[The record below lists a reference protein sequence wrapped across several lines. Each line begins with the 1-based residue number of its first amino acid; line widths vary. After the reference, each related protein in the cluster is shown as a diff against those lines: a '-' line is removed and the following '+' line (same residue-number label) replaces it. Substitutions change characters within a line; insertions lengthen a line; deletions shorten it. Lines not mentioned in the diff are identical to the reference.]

1 MIIKSKEPQ
10 GDSLEYDLIEQSI
23 QFLKNPIGNTIE
35 IGVRDGFASKL
46 IIDAWRKHQKTPLI
60 HLGIDPYG
68 DILYNESDLSLNI
81 DYTGYNNK
89 MKQDMLVYMSYNYPE
104 FNLINLED
112 TEFFDKFSNG
122 YPIYNKKKIF
132 INKYDFVLLDGP
144 HDTRSILNEMLFF
157 IKRAPNQQLIIVDD
171 VKSFDLSSIENKMK
185 EFDYFVCYE
194 GEKKVIFSNFIKLNV

>member
-1 MIIKSKEPQ
+1 MLIKSKEPQ
-10 GDSLEYDLIEQSI
+10 GDSLEYDLIEQAI

-46 IIDAWRKHQKTPLI
+46 IIDAWRKHQKIPLI

-68 DILYNESDLSLNI
+68 DIPYNESDTSLNI

-89 MKQDMLVYMSYNYPE
+89 MKQDMLVYMSHEYSE

-122 YPIYNKKKIF
+122 YPIYNKKKKL

-144 HDTRSILNEMLFF
+144 HDTQSILNEMKFF
-157 IKRAPNQQLIIVDD
+157 MKRAPEQQLIMIDD
-171 VKSFDLSSIENKMK
+171 VKSFDLSLIESEVKAFN
-185 EFDYFVCYE
+185 YFVCYE
-194 GEKKVIFSNFIKLNV
+194 GEKKVMFSNFIKLDV